1 MAKKFGVNRRWVQ
14 EWCQQM
20 DKLQKLKKSF
30 ICRFGWKDFP
40 SYYKYIH
47 SRAIFVLEKGG
58 VLLLG
63 TVLLLG
69 HIRYASF
76 IQVHHYPV
84 RFCSYRKHNEMS
96 VVYSTFIAK
105 CPKIFFSVSFASTCH
120 SQMPYIHYHRR
131 FSERANIVIRR
142 LLTLNDH
149 CVQIWLKTLCWFSVL
164 FGWRRCV
171 NLLYYLRKYSCNLR
185 IYAVCVILTVHLVRA

>member
-30 ICRFGWKDFP
+30 TCRFGWKDFP
-40 SYYKYIH
+40 SDYKYIH

-69 HIRYASF
+69 HIRYVP
-76 IQVHHYPV
+76 IDLRV
-84 RFCSYRKHNEMS
+84 R
-96 VVYSTFIAK
+96 VYFFK
-105 CPKIFFSVSFASTCH
+105 KFKKI
-120 SQMPYIHYHRR
+120 
-131 FSERANIVIRR
+131 
-142 LLTLNDH
+142 
-149 CVQIWLKTLCWFSVL
+149 
-164 FGWRRCV
+164 
-171 NLLYYLRKYSCNLR
+171 
-185 IYAVCVILTVHLVRA
+185 

>member
-1 MAKKFGVNRRWVQ
+1 MWYIYLSIINCVWMHRCECVVIALSYKCQCILICTYTVKWSEFEFISCVAKKFGVNRRWVQ

-30 ICRFGWKDFP
+30 ICRFGWKNFP

-69 HIRYASF
+69 HNTVF
-76 IQVHHYPV
+76 IFSQSLDVKLL
-84 RFCSYRKHNEMS
+84 RRSGFCSIKLS
-96 VVYSTFIAK
+96 
-105 CPKIFFSVSFASTCH
+105 KISIFLSIPSS
-120 SQMPYIHYHRR
+120 M
-131 FSERANIVIRR
+131 
-142 LLTLNDH
+142 
-149 CVQIWLKTLCWFSVL
+149 
-164 FGWRRCV
+164 
-171 NLLYYLRKYSCNLR
+171 NLLGVGGRWW
-185 IYAVCVILTVHLVRA
+185 I

>member
-1 MAKKFGVNRRWVQ
+1 MHRCECLVISLSYKWQCILICTYTVNEVNLNLFLVWPRSLGVNRRRVQ

-30 ICRFGWKDFP
+30 ICHFGWKDFP

-69 HIRYASF
+69 HIR
-76 IQVHHYPV
+76 
-84 RFCSYRKHNEMS
+84 
-96 VVYSTFIAK
+96 
-105 CPKIFFSVSFASTCH
+105 
-120 SQMPYIHYHRR
+120 
-131 FSERANIVIRR
+131 
-142 LLTLNDH
+142 
-149 CVQIWLKTLCWFSVL
+149 
-164 FGWRRCV
+164 
-171 NLLYYLRKYSCNLR
+171 
-185 IYAVCVILTVHLVRA
+185 

>member
-1 MAKKFGVNRRWVQ
+1 MPMYTNMYLSCLYSKWSEFEFISCVAKKFGVNRRWVQ

-69 HIRYASF
+69 HIRYMYSSIEPAPPVHNCREIGPLFMEILHFKEWGTQKCHKRSLVIDILF
-76 IQVHHYPV
+76 I
-84 RFCSYRKHNEMS
+84 
-96 VVYSTFIAK
+96 
-105 CPKIFFSVSFASTCH
+105 
-120 SQMPYIHYHRR
+120 
-131 FSERANIVIRR
+131 
-142 LLTLNDH
+142 
-149 CVQIWLKTLCWFSVL
+149 
-164 FGWRRCV
+164 
-171 NLLYYLRKYSCNLR
+171 LLYM
-185 IYAVCVILTVHLVRA
+185 TE